1 MVMGDNCSATD
12 WGGGGREGREGG
24 GGEGGRGRG
33 DMGGYSP
40 QQIVVSLISRC

>member
-1 MVMGDNCSATD
+1 MYHTNIMVMGDNCSATD
-12 WGGGGREGREGG
+12 WGGGG
-24 GGEGGRGRG
+24 GEEVGGRG